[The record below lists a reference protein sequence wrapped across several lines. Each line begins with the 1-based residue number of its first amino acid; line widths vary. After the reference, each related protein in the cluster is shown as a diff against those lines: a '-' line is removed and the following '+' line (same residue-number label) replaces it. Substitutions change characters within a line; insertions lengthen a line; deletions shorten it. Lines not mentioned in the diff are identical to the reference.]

1 MKFHWVVQKTK
12 DSWFLQFYF
21 LAKYMSF
28 LKNLL
33 LESNWAD
40 EIIANCLHFLPSVRD
55 LARNMQYA
63 INILACNEI
72 PNILIPVTCS
82 FLLKWL
88 HLSNPTIGG
97 IANFIPEISL
107 QRFSAFFSQNKSSY
121 LYKGNDHVIHFIL
134 IIWLFCN
141 YRRAKARQDVLLIV
155 CSFPSS
161 FESIKQACP
170 LSVMVCYHTRRPA
183 RKAFILYM

>member
-1 MKFHWVVQKTK
+1 MIFTVLFFSEIHVIFKKPAVGIQLSRR
-12 DSWFLQFYF
+12 DNCDLS
-21 LAKYMSF
+21 SF
-28 LKNLL
+28 SAIRPRLGA
-33 LESNWAD
+33 EYAVCD
-40 EIIANCLHFLPSVRD
+40 
-55 LARNMQYA
+55 QY
-63 INILACNEI
+63 LACNEI

-170 LSVMVCYHTRRPA
+170 LSVMVCYHTRRSA